1 MKKII
6 LTNFHIKYRRT
17 NSLHGIH
24 CLHFESLMVWKIRM
38 MYSEVKIVYKTIK
51 EVSNVSQAM
60 KLINFEKKKILTL
73 KYKQQET
80 QEKAKKFLCLKKA
93 LYKYTKVKI
102 YHKFRDHC
110 HYTTK

>member
-1 MKKII
+1 MEKII

-38 MYSEVKIVYKTIK
+38 MYSEVKIVYKTIN

-60 KLINFEKKKILTL
+60 KLINFEKKNANIKIQTAGNIGKGKKISLF
-73 KYKQQET
+73 
-80 QEKAKKFLCLKKA
+80 EKS
-93 LYKYTKVKI
+93 VI
-102 YHKFRDHC
+102 
-110 HYTTK
+110 